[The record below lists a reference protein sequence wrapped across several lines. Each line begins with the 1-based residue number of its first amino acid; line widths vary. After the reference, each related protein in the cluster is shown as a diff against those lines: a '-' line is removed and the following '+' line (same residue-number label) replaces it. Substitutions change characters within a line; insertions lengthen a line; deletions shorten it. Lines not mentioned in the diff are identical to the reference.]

1 MENFAP
7 VIIFAFNRPNHLSDL
22 LNSLEKNDQ
31 AKFTYFYFFI
41 DKYANESD
49 SKNNL
54 KVIEIAKKTW
64 NFKSISICERDQ
76 HYGLKRNI
84 LEGVTEVINKYGKAI
99 ILEDDL
105 VVSKYFLNYMNKS
118 LIKYNESD
126 SVWHINGFNY
136 RIPYFSSKSSFF
148 STHMNCWGWATW
160 DFRWNE
166 VFNNLINNIQESQ
179 IEDFN
184 FYNLIENNYRQIE
197 LNQQNK
203 INTWAIF
210 WYQTIFLNQGI
221 CLFPSK
227 SLVINNGFDGSGV
240 HSPNKKN
247 LTKTINSN
255 KINNFPKSFKIS
267 FIYTQFLKLYFWK
280 VNKFNFIIY
289 HLKKR
294 NLI

>member
-1 MENFAP
+1 
-7 VIIFAFNRPNHLSDL
+7 
-22 LNSLEKNDQ
+22 
-31 AKFTYFYFFI
+31 
-41 DKYANESD
+41 
-49 SKNNL
+49 
-54 KVIEIAKKTW
+54 
-64 NFKSISICERDQ
+64 
-76 HYGLKRNI
+76 
-84 LEGVTEVINKYGKAI
+84 
-99 ILEDDL
+99 
-105 VVSKYFLNYMNKS
+105 
-118 LIKYNESD
+118 
-126 SVWHINGFNY
+126 
-136 RIPYFSSKSSFF
+136 
-148 STHMNCWGWATW
+148 MNCWGWATW

-255 KINNFPKSFKIS
+255 KIKTFRSFKIS
-267 FIYTQFLKLYFWK
+267 FIYTVLKLFLKEII
-280 VNKFNFIIY
+280 NFIIY
-289 HLKKR
+289 HLKKE
-294 NLI
+294 I